1 MSEQTKAL
9 LLDIGNSY
17 IKSAMVDVS
26 EEVFGQPLVIMRN
39 DNVMALKDNIN
50 QSQRVIVAAVGQGE
64 QVARLRSLCT
74 ELDVPLTIVTTQAN
88 AFGMQCAYSNYATL
102 GVDRWLAV
110 LAGRRLC
117 QTQAY
122 AVIDLGTANTCDLV
136 LGNRHLGGWIAPG
149 FSLMRDSL
157 INNTELVFANDVF
170 PNDLSLGEQ
179 TVDCVNMGCAAA
191 VKGFIFAAEQK
202 VAEVNSEYSVI
213 ITGGGQGMV
222 RNNAPEDHYFHE
234 NLVLFG
240 LLEYLFI

>member
-1 MSEQTKAL
+1 
-9 LLDIGNSY
+9 
-17 IKSAMVDVS
+17 
-26 EEVFGQPLVIMRN
+26 
-39 DNVMALKDNIN
+39 
-50 QSQRVIVAAVGQGE
+50 
-64 QVARLRSLCT
+64 
-74 ELDVPLTIVTTQAN
+74 
-88 AFGMQCAYSNYATL
+88 
-102 GVDRWLAV
+102 
-110 LAGRRLC
+110 
-117 QTQAY
+117 
-122 AVIDLGTANTCDLV
+122 
-136 LGNRHLGGWIAPG
+136 
-149 FSLMRDSL
+149 MRDSL

-240 LLEYLFI
+240 LLEYLFT